1 MNKILEESF
10 EEDLKNTYD
19 NIFSLCKPYN
29 NQGIN
34 ETNLTVNFTE
44 SLKKELGNDSISLY
58 EIKLKE
64 EKINGVL
71 KHSRVDSLAYS
82 ESKNSI
88 FYIEAK
94 KFKRSQLGYMDKLAK
109 DIKRLILKENR
120 DYILNSLDIKS
131 ESLNQYCVFIADHW
145 NKKNSIGN
153 VEKWFSQF
161 DQVNL
166 SKNEN
171 FKGLSNIYNS
181 KIEIKKIDDETYMIY
196 IMVLKLN

>member
-1 MNKILEESF
+1 
-10 EEDLKNTYD
+10 
-19 NIFSLCKPYN
+19 
-29 NQGIN
+29 
-34 ETNLTVNFTE
+34 
-44 SLKKELGNDSISLY
+44 
-58 EIKLKE
+58 
-64 EKINGVL
+64 
-71 KHSRVDSLAYS
+71 
-82 ESKNSI
+82 
-88 FYIEAK
+88 
-94 KFKRSQLGYMDKLAK
+94 MDKLAK

-171 FKGLSNIYNS
+171 FKG
-181 KIEIKKIDDETYMIY
+181 IKLVKT
-196 IMVLKLN
+196 